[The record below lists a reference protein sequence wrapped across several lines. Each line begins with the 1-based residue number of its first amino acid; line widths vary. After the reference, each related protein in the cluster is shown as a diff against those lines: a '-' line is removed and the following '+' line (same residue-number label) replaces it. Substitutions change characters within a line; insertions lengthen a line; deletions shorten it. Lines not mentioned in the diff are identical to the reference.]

1 MSMTLFSRGKVVDEC
16 DGNWIGKGRETL
28 ISKGDNDLR
37 HAQNLN
43 QLLVYE

>member
-1 MSMTLFSRGKVVDEC
+1 MTLFSWGKVVEC
-16 DGNWIGKGRETL
+16 DENWIGKSRETL

-43 QLLVYE
+43 QLLVYK